1 MRGSESA
8 WGMQWEGMEESGG
21 GGERVFNGPA
31 LPRQAWGGQ
40 VWD

>member
-1 MRGSESA
+1 MRGSESG

-21 GGERVFNGPA
+21 GGERGV
-31 LPRQAWGGQ
+31 WGGQ